1 MSAFFGVSNY
11 VCFSLSA
18 GITWRKAYIKVG
30 LLLAMSRSLAG
41 YYGGAYV
48 ELSVPTWL
56 LSAATVAVGVACVYN
71 PAVGAYIAKF
81 IGSIRS
87 SARAA
92 AAALVP
98 IFPHVVKAAA

>member
-1 MSAFFGVSNY
+1 
-11 VCFSLSA
+11 
-18 GITWRKAYIKVG
+18 
-30 LLLAMSRSLAG
+30 MSRG
-41 YYGGAYV
+41 PVGFYGGAYV

-56 LSAATVAVGVACVYN
+56 LAVATVAVGVACIYN

-87 SARAA
+87 SARVA

-98 IFPHVVKAAA
+98 IFPYIVRAAT